1 MTDSASLLMTQIERI
16 VQPSFRRTRYAKF
29 QRPDGWFICDAW
41 FEDGQPRMQIRSSA
55 HSLEEAAIVA
65 TGIQMAI
72 DWLVEETARG
82 GNLPP
87 GVPEGEAE
95 QQKGGG

>member
-1 MTDSASLLMTQIERI
+1 MSRSASLLVAQIERI
-16 VQPSFRRTRYAKF
+16 VEPSFRRTRYAKF
-29 QRPDGWFICDAW
+29 QRTDGWFICDAW
-41 FEDGQPRMQIRSSA
+41 FENGQPRMQIRDSA
-55 HSLEEAAIVA
+55 HNLEDASVVA

-87 GVPEGEAE
+87 APHECEAKS
-95 QQKGGG
+95 QI